1 MTHGRQNLNEREKKL
16 TGLNKL
22 EIKLSGFNVA
32 LNQTDKTV
40 DLTQDG
46 KKISIPLRE
55 VGSLIEMLK
64 HFEDTSNKIRWAEQ
78 STNERLR
85 MDMLRKEEELRSR
98 GEIAVILTDLERA
111 IVSTS
116 LIRCEDL
123 YKVASEN
130 DAFMAQYEPEYDAN
144 GNMVGDVDENTWF
157 DAVTCLLYKL
167 DNQFESE

>member
-55 VGSLIEMLK
+55 VGLLIEMLK
-64 HFEDTSNKIRWAEQ
+64 YFEDTSNKIRWVEQ

-85 MDMLRKEEELRSR
+85 MAMLRKEEEL
-98 GEIAVILTDLERA
+98 
-111 IVSTS
+111 
-116 LIRCEDL
+116 
-123 YKVASEN
+123 
-130 DAFMAQYEPEYDAN
+130 
-144 GNMVGDVDENTWF
+144 
-157 DAVTCLLYKL
+157 
-167 DNQFESE
+167 